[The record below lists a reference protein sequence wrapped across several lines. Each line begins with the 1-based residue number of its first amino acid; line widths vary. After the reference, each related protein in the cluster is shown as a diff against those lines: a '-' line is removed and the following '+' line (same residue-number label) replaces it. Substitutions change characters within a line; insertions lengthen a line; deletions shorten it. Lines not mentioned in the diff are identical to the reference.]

1 MTATEEE
8 SSKSGKGAKSTQDAE
23 LDSSFEMLAL
33 FGF

>member
-1 MTATEEE
+1 MTVAEEE
-8 SSKSGKGAKSTQDAE
+8 SSKSGRERKAHRDAE